1 MQTIDGNN
9 NDLKICI
16 YSNHVLSYATAIMII
31 LRARGFWLDLHT
43 NNLIV
48 TSVSNDHSQNL
59 HVVNGGDCNGGNNNN
74 IQIIH
79 RIMIIIHHLGGRVYI
94 EP

>member
-48 TSVSNDHSQNL
+48 TSVSNNSQNL